1 MAPRPRRPR
10 PKISLWARF
19 RWWLRF
25 CHSPLRLRGSYRRL
39 SHHNRYPLLKLLRMF
54 IPYPTWY
61 FPIEGPFP
69 LRPLIEDTQNK
80 TNIINSHFGDIHN
93 LRDVPIWRWRDTPLR
108 SIYRLYELHL
118 ADKYALIGWET
129 EYFFFRPDWKLVD
142 IPDPKDPDPIR
153 YAILASI
160 TEEILDAFNWRLSLG
175 LRRNGE
181 KVLREDEGDPWPPF
195 TPEEL
200 PNWTAKVAPIDKG
213 QLKQTVP
220 PGSLD
225 ADGNLV
231 LEERGKSL
239 NFRKRNIITN
249 SGWLYTI

>member
-1 MAPRPRRPR
+1 M
-10 PKISLWARF
+10 
-19 RWWLRF
+19 
-25 CHSPLRLRGSYRRL
+25 
-39 SHHNRYPLLKLLRMF
+39 
-54 IPYPTWY
+54 
-61 FPIEGPFP
+61 
-69 LRPLIEDTQNK
+69 
-80 TNIINSHFGDIHN
+80 
-93 LRDVPIWRWRDTPLR
+93 
-108 SIYRLYELHL
+108 
-118 ADKYALIGWET
+118 
-129 EYFFFRPDWKLVD
+129 
-142 IPDPKDPDPIR
+142 
-153 YAILASI
+153 
-160 TEEILDAFNWRLSLG
+160 SLG

-220 PGSLD
+220 PSSLD
-225 ADGNLV
+225 ADGILV